1 MSVNKNF
8 IVKNGLEVAGDL
20 IFANDATN
28 NIGIGTTNV
37 LYTMHV
43 VGGIGATALNVTG
56 VSTLA
61 SDVTIGGN
69 LQVASNLQS
78 TTATINAIS
87 LPGTVS
93 VGASSYSGLDG
104 QYLKSTGTGVAW
116 ENFPVGRTSFNFTA
130 TPGQTVF
137 NVSYNVGLVDIFI
150 NGVKLTPVEFT
161 ADDAVSI
168 ILAEACFGGESVDIL
183 AYAIQGL
190 GVGNTG
196 ITGLTIQDDGVTV
209 GNPVNVT
216 SLNFTGAAVT
226 AVGSGA
232 GVTVTVFGGGG
243 PGEGLFALTVV
254 GIHTLANV
262 GLGTTNPTGSLSVRG
277 SGIDANQI
285 FASGISTFTGIDVP
299 ATSTLSIGSSG
310 NPASDAIHIYTG
322 VSPTDYFRMYGSG
335 NNLYLRHAGAYAND
349 IIVNAK
355 NSVTIGGGGTTS
367 YSIFANSDGSAGL
380 AYTGAEKLRTLG
392 TGVTVTGELSVS
404 GRIVGAATSNIIPFL
419 FGDYSDLPNASD
431 YHGAFVHV
439 HNAQKGFFA
448 HGGQWI
454 ELVNV
459 SNNVVGTGT
468 ETYNIGGLNA
478 GIVTA
483 TSFTGDGSNLTGLT
497 TSQITDYGSGL
508 AGGYSDSSVNA
519 HLNISSAS
527 PGEVLGWTGLDYDWV
542 AQSGGSGTGYFSDD
556 QINPGIH
563 TTAAHFGIGTTNPIT
578 SVQVNDVYGVET
590 ARGDFTAVAGVARTS
605 DSYATS
611 TFRNAEYTL
620 YFEHSTGIQSQKV
633 LVMDNGTTAYSQEY
647 GIMYSSDLLVSVGA
661 TVHGGNVEM
670 WWTPETG
677 VNGLISYSYVRETMI

>member
-43 VGGIGATALNVTG
+43 VGGIGATTLNVTG

-137 NVSYNVGLVDIFI
+137 NANYNVGLVDIFI

-243 PGEGLFALTVV
+243 PGEGLFALTDV

-322 VSPTDYFRMYGSG
+322 VSPTDYFQMYGSG

-563 TTAAHFGIGTTNPIT
+563 TTAAHFGIGTTDPIT

-661 TVHGGNVEM
+661 TVNGGNVEM

>member
-43 VGGIGATALNVTG
+43 VGGIGATTLNVTG

-137 NVSYNVGLVDIFI
+137 NANYNVGLVDIFI

-243 PGEGLFALTVV
+243 PGEGLFALTDV

-661 TVHGGNVEM
+661 TVNGGNVEM

-677 VNGLISYSYVRETMI
+677 VNGLISHSYVRETMI

>member
-43 VGGIGATALNVTG
+43 VGGIGATTLNVTG

-137 NVSYNVGLVDIFI
+137 NANYNVGLVDIFI

-243 PGEGLFALTVV
+243 PGEGLFALTDV

-392 TGVTVTGELSVS
+392 AGVTVTGELSVS

-563 TTAAHFGIGTTNPIT
+563 TTAAHFGIGTTDPIT

-661 TVHGGNVEM
+661 TVNGGNVEM

>member
-1 MSVNKNF
+1 
-8 IVKNGLEVAGDL
+8 
-20 IFANDATN
+20 
-28 NIGIGTTNV
+28 
-37 LYTMHV
+37 
-43 VGGIGATALNVTG
+43 
-56 VSTLA
+56 
-61 SDVTIGGN
+61 
-69 LQVASNLQS
+69 
-78 TTATINAIS
+78 
-87 LPGTVS
+87 
-93 VGASSYSGLDG
+93 
-104 QYLKSTGTGVAW
+104 
-116 ENFPVGRTSFNFTA
+116 
-130 TPGQTVF
+130 
-137 NVSYNVGLVDIFI
+137 
-150 NGVKLTPVEFT
+150 
-161 ADDAVSI
+161 
-168 ILAEACFGGESVDIL
+168 
-183 AYAIQGL
+183 
-190 GVGNTG
+190 
-196 ITGLTIQDDGVTV
+196 
-209 GNPVNVT
+209 
-216 SLNFTGAAVT
+216 
-226 AVGSGA
+226 
-232 GVTVTVFGGGG
+232 
-243 PGEGLFALTVV
+243 
-254 GIHTLANV
+254 
-262 GLGTTNPTGSLSVRG
+262 
-277 SGIDANQI
+277 
-285 FASGISTFTGIDVP
+285 
-299 ATSTLSIGSSG
+299 
-310 NPASDAIHIYTG
+310 
-322 VSPTDYFRMYGSG
+322 MYGSG

-661 TVHGGNVEM
+661 TVNGGNVEM

>member
-43 VGGIGATALNVTG
+43 VGGIGATTLNVTG

-137 NVSYNVGLVDIFI
+137 NANYNVGLVDIFI

-243 PGEGLFALTVV
+243 PGEGLFALTDV

-563 TTAAHFGIGTTNPIT
+563 TTAAHFGIGTTDPIT

-661 TVHGGNVEM
+661 TVNGGNVEM

>member
-78 TTATINAIS
+78 TTATINALS

-137 NVSYNVGLVDIFI
+137 NASYNVGLVDIFI

-168 ILAEACFGGESVDIL
+168 ILAEPCFGGESVDIL

-190 GVGNTG
+190 GAGNTG
-196 ITGLTIQDDGVTV
+196 ITGLTIQDEGVIV

-243 PGEGLFALTVV
+243 PGEGLFALTDV

-563 TTAAHFGIGTTNPIT
+563 TTAAHFGIGTTDPIT

-661 TVHGGNVEM
+661 TVKGSNVEI

-677 VNGLISYSYVRETMI
+677 VNGNINYSYVRETMI